1 LFTAENGYKGPGVG
15 AGNNV
20 FSIGTYGVWQGW
32 WGPPSREIL
41 WHNTNEWER
50 WFRENSPDTE
60 RFLYLI
66 DESTDYAEIEQW
78 AGWMKANPGIGREL
92 PSFATVSLLQAA
104 RHIPSLDIV
113 ASIMA
118 AVAGPWQAAV
128 DGFLANPS
136 KRLFL
141 YNGMRPGSGTFATE
155 DDGVAL
161 RELAW
166 GQWKHGVQR
175 WLYWEST
182 YYDDFQS
189 GRGPTN
195 VFTTAQT
202 FGKVQRTDNVLGVTG
217 WNATNGDGVL
227 FYPGVDTV
235 FPNES
240 YNIEGPISSLR
251 LKHWRRGVQDADY
264 LALAASIDPA
274 SVAAIVQR
282 MVPKVLWE
290 NRTDDGQ
297 VPTRSA
303 LRSPAISWSS
313 NPDDWE
319 AARAELAD
327 IIEGR
332 IP

>member
-1 LFTAENGYKGPGVG
+1 
-15 AGNNV
+15 
-20 FSIGTYGVWQGW
+20 
-32 WGPPSREIL
+32 
-41 WHNTNEWER
+41 
-50 WFRENSPDTE
+50 
-60 RFLYLI
+60 
-66 DESTDYAEIEQW
+66 
-78 AGWMKANPGIGREL
+78 MKVNPGIGREL
-92 PSFATVSLLQAA
+92 PSFATVSLLQAT

-118 AVAGPWQAAV
+118 AADAPWHAV
-128 DGFLANPS
+128 IDSLLADPS
-136 KRLFL
+136 KRFFL
-141 YNGMRPGSGTFATE
+141 YNGMRPGSGTFTIE

-166 GQWKHGVQR
+166 GQWKLGVQR

-189 GRGPTN
+189 GRGPTD
-195 VFTTAQT
+195 VFSTAQT
-202 FGKVQRTDNVLGVTG
+202 FGKVERTDEVLGVTG

-227 FYPGVDTV
+227 FYPGTDAV

-240 YNIEGPISSLR
+240 YNIEGPIASLR

-264 LALAASIDPA
+264 LALAASIDPIA
-274 SVAAIVQR
+274 VAAIVQR
-282 MVPKVLWE
+282 MVPRVLWE
-290 NRTDDGQ
+290 NRTDD
-297 VPTRSA
+297 RSA
-303 LRSPAISWSS
+303 MRLPAISWSA

-332 IP
+332 MP